1 VAALTLTLGL
11 FVLFAGRTEHRV
23 QSLASEDGRW
33 CVFRSTLAA
42 IADHWPYGAG
52 LAAFPDV
59 FPAYRDTDCAGV
71 FGVWDHAHDFFLE
84 GLLGLGAV
92 FVVAAAIVYAALGAA
107 LVRGARRAAACVS
120 CRWPAW
126 RPSSSSRST
135 ESSISRCR
143 FQPSRLTSPRRSRR
157 LSPSRSV
164 EPTKGPSVVGLR
176 TAPLKPKLAARRQD
190 RGGDGPPRTRRTRA
204 G

>member
-59 FPAYRDTDCAGV
+59 FPAYRDADCAGSSRL
-71 FGVWDHAHDFFLE
+71 GPRHDFFLE
-84 GLLGLGAV
+84 GCSVSAPSSSWRGDRLCGARRGAGSRRAGAPRMRFLPVAGL
-92 FVVAAAIVYAALGAA
+92 AA
-107 LVRGARRAAACVS
+107 LVLVSLHGIVDFSLQIPAVAAYVSAAIAAAV
-120 CRWPAW
+120 AVAV
-126 RPSSSSRST
+126 
-135 ESSISRCR
+135 
-143 FQPSRLTSPRRSRR
+143 
-157 LSPSRSV
+157 V
-164 EPTKGPSVVGLR
+164 EPTKGRASSLENR
-176 TAPLKPKLAARRQD
+176 AA
-190 RGGDGPPRTRRTRA
+190 
-204 G
+204 